1 MSQLDAILENA
12 SNNTAGVY
20 SLSGETLAVL
30 FYALSFVQSLNAWKD
45 FPDEPL
51 TDSQI
56 DQIVELVDWANDEI
70 MRELNVT
77 PVGATMIWHTVT
89 PPANWL
95 FCVGGLEQV
104 DEWPEL
110 FALWGYKYG
119 GSGSQFQMP
128 AFTDH
133 SPMGAGG
140 DVVALDDYE
149 GARTH
154 TLTTAQIPSHSHNLK
169 IGTAAGSG
177 GHPHANTNQANPI
190 ATYAAVDVA
199 GGGEAHN
206 NLSPVFG
213 VFFIVYAGKHVT

>member
-1 MSQLDAILENA
+1 MTELDALLANA
-12 SNNTAGVY
+12 SNNTAGVF

-30 FYALSFVQSLNAWKD
+30 FFALSQVQNIDVWRD

-51 TDSQI
+51 TDEQI
-56 DQIVELVDWANDEI
+56 DQITELVDWANDEL
-70 MRELNVT
+70 MREVNVI
-77 PVGATMIWHTVT
+77 PVGATMTWHTVT

-140 DVVALDDYE
+140 DIVALDGYE

-154 TLTTAQIPSHSHNLK
+154 TLTTAEIPAHSHNIK
-169 IGTAAGSG
+169 VGQAAGSG
-177 GHPHANTNQANPI
+177 AHPHVNNNQATQA
-190 ATYAAVDVA
+190 ATYGALSDT
-199 GGGEAHN
+199 GGGGAHN

-213 VFFIVYAGKHVT
+213 VFWIVYAGKRVT